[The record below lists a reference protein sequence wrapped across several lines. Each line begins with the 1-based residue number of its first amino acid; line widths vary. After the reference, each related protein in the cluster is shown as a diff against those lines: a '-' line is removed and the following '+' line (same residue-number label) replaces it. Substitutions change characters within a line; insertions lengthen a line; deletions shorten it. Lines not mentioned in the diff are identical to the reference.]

1 MPRYFGNETY
11 NGDQGAVKWYNGACA
26 VAEDDAAAIAFLGA
40 IHGITEDTNKHELTV
55 LDKLTREQ
63 INGISSYLGVAL
75 DSTDTKAEVIRKIEG
90 AISTEFLG
98 VLTVDSVAHDSKDG
112 FTVVTITES
121 LTGTNVHKYKVHATE
136 APAPLYGDEADSTWL
151 PLTSGATD
159 GLELTTGHKITV
171 VECTAAG
178 FIVRRG
184 NDTIASKTE
193 GAA

>member
-1 MPRYFGNETY
+1 MPRIFAPNEDYTSTQNY
-11 NGDQGAVKWYNGACA
+11 LNFTNGAAA
-26 VAEDDAAAIAFLGA
+26 VAATDTDAIAYFTAELCT
-40 IHGITEDTNKHELTV
+40 IDDSKHELTV

-178 FIVRRG
+178 FIVGRG
-184 NDTIASKTE
+184 NDTIASKAE

>member
-1 MPRYFGNETY
+1 MPRIYAPKEDVNTLAGHVDFF
-11 NGDQGAVKWYNGACA
+11 NGAAA
-26 VAEDDAAAIAFLGA
+26 VDEDAAHAIAFFDAAGCD
-40 IHGITEDTNKHELTV
+40 IDYSKHELTV

-171 VECTAAG
+171 VECTTAG
-178 FIVRRG
+178 FIVGRG
-184 NDTIASKTE
+184 NDTIASKAA
-193 GAA
+193 GAE

>member
-1 MPRYFGNETY
+1 MPRIYAPKEDANTLAGHVDFF
-11 NGDQGAVKWYNGACA
+11 NGAAA
-26 VAEDDAAAIAFLGA
+26 VDEDAAHAIAFFDAAGCD
-40 IHGITEDTNKHELTV
+40 IDYSKHELTV

-63 INGISSYLGVAL
+63 IDGISSYLGVAL
-75 DSTDTKAEVIRKIEG
+75 DSADTKADVIRKIEG

-151 PLTSGATD
+151 PLTSGATG
-159 GLELTTGHKITV
+159 GLELTTDHKITV

-178 FIVRRG
+178 FIVGRG
-184 NDTIASKTE
+184 NDTIASKAE